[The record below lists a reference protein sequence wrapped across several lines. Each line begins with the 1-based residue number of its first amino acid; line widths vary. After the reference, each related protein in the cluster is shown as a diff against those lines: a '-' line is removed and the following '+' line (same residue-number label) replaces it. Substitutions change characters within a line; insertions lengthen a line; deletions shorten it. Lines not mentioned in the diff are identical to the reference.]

1 MNRIF
6 LISLALFIFSF
17 QFGYSQD
24 PQIPEGAIMID
35 ENTII
40 KDESGNKVEMSK
52 LMELMN
58 SGEWMMDPVNDS
70 DGKLLFMQLRKAT
83 EEEKKMLS
91 KMPKNGK
98 SSDLIGKNVPAFEI
112 EDINGNIISSEDTK
126 GKVVVLNF
134 WFTSCKP
141 CISEIP
147 ELNEVY
153 EEFRENKD
161 VVFASITFNELD
173 NVNSFLKK
181 YPLRY
186 PVVADAKEICDLF
199 QIVGYPTNIII
210 DRNGDYFDYLTG
222 GSLNIGHQISNSIQN
237 ALDGRNQVLSST
249 HSVNRMI
256 DPKSTFKLENG
267 NIIPFNE
274 VIDML
279 NSNKYDIEPKE
290 DENNKEYFVLKRKK

>member
-1 MNRIF
+1 
-6 LISLALFIFSF
+6 
-17 QFGYSQD
+17 
-24 PQIPEGAIMID
+24 MID

-91 KMPKNGK
+91 KMPKIGK

-141 CISEIP
+141 CILEIP